1 MFDLRI
7 YVEISDA
14 IISVFPL
21 LEGDERVFNLDQ
33 SDRKKRPRP
42 MGRGRKRGEGGKSS
56 VDRCHLILWNHPSRA
71 AIRCPNQS
79 NYRFWIH

>member
-7 YVEISDA
+7 YVEISYA

-21 LEGDERVFNLDQ
+21 LEG
-33 SDRKKRPRP
+33 DRKKRPRP

-56 VDRCHLILWNHPSRA
+56 VDRCHLILWNRPSRA
-71 AIRCPNQS
+71 AIRCPNQC
-79 NYRFWIH
+79 NYRFWID